1 MKPIVTCLALCLAT
15 CQDASQFVSSKP
27 LGVAVMVD
35 GYKITVEHSPT
46 KLETEVSG
54 K

>member
-1 MKPIVTCLALCLAT
+1 MKLITTICALCLAT
-15 CQDASQFVSSKP
+15 CQDASQFISSKP

-46 KLETEVSG
+46 KLETEGSG